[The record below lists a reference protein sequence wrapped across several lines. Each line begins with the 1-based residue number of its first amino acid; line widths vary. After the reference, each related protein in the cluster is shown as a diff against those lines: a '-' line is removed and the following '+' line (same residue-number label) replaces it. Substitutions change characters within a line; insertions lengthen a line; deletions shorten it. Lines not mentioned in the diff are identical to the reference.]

1 MRIPKPSPGE
11 RWHQH
16 QQEWEKAAR
25 YQRRT
30 TLSIALTYTVFV
42 IGRELRYS
50 RTSSRCISST
60 SPEVRS

>member
-16 QQEWEKAAR
+16 QQKAAR